1 MKQFFVKFWWMPV
14 TVAAVIAAWQY
25 KKYLDKMKALA
36 FGTPIKAGNGST
48 PNVGTAAGCI
58 FPLKVGSKN
67 SCVQQL
73 QIALGVT
80 PDKIFGKK
88 ETLPALQKQTG
99 KSQIDNES
107 DLIATI
113 AKINAAKSNTS
124 AASSKQARTNQIFDS
139 FNSNKSLQYI
149 LPTSNVT
156 WKRVI
161 KDGVSNAWIE
171 DGWIVN
177 FKKGMKLPLSDY
189 QPRFTGEGTI
199 IGNKG
204 LDGDALIENNSI
216 GQNNGFWKA
225 NPIDI
230 TLI

>member
-1 MKQFFVKFWWMPV
+1 
-14 TVAAVIAAWQY
+14 
-25 KKYLDKMKALA
+25 MKALN

-48 PNVGTAAGCI
+48 TTTSGTAVGCN
-58 FPLKVGSKN
+58 FPLKIGSKN

-73 QIALGVT
+73 QVALGVT

-99 KSQIDNES
+99 KSQIDNEA

-113 AKINAAKSNTS
+113 AKINAAKSNAS
-124 AASSKQARTNQIFDS
+124 ANAGKQARTNQIFDS
-139 FNSNKSLQYI
+139 FNTNKSLQYI
-149 LPTSNVT
+149 LPTANVT

-177 FKKGMKLPLSDY
+177 FKKGMKLPLADY

-199 IGNKG
+199 VGNIGLN
-204 LDGDALIENNSI
+204 GDALIENNSI